1 MGAGEIENKLSKEIL
16 NAAFLVHSELGP
28 GLLESAYEAC
38 LIHELRNK
46 NLLVEVQKPMPLI
59 YHGLHLE
66 TGYRIDILVENKVI
80 VEVKSLE
87 SILPVHWAQVLTYMK
102 LSECNL
108 GLLLNFNVK
117 SLKEGIKR
125 FVL

>member
-38 LIHELRNK
+38 LIYELRNK